1 MDLAHSLN
9 ESNTWPGNWHSS
21 LDLSVLQMFHPAQS
35 SLLENQM
42 GHSVNV
48 LKKRNSDP
56 VWHLIAEHAIY
67 IQKLYAPFFFKK
79 RGELRALWTLFKQ
92 SWASFLGP
100 EAGFFIIYL
109 LDLYSAFCLED

>member
-9 ESNTWPGNWHSS
+9 ESSTWSGNWYSS
-21 LDLSVLQMFHPAQS
+21 LDLSVLQMFHTAQS

-42 GHSVNV
+42 GHSLNV

-67 IQKLYAPFFFKK
+67 IQKLYASKRNIFLK
-79 RGELRALWTLFKQ
+79 RGVLRDLWTLSNRVGQAFWSQ
-92 SWASFLGP
+92 GLASL
-100 EAGFFIIYL
+100 
-109 LDLYSAFCLED
+109 